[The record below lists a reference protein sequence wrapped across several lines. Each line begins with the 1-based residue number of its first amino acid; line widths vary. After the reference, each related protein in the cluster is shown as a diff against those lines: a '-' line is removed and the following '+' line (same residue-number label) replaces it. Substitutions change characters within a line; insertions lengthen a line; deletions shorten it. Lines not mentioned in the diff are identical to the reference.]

1 MWHDK
6 LRRGSG
12 VVDEMIGGGG
22 GEEGGSEE
30 RQRGEEGCEEVAY
43 NIYTNEYLVVQE
55 REWSAPY
62 VAEEREWS
70 GR

>member
-12 VVDEMIGGGG
+12 VVDERIGG

-30 RQRGEEGCEEVAY
+30 GCVEAAY
-43 NIYTNEYLVVQE
+43 NIYTNECFSGTGE
-55 REWSAPY
+55 RVECT
-62 VAEEREWS
+62 
-70 GR
+70 

>member
-12 VVDEMIGGGG
+12 VVDERIGEEGGWRGG

-30 RQRGEEGCEEVAY
+30 AAAQ
-43 NIYTNEYLVVQE
+43 
-55 REWSAPY
+55 
-62 VAEEREWS
+62 
-70 GR
+70 

>member
-12 VVDEMIGGGG
+12 VVDERIGGGG

-30 RQRGEEGCEEVAY
+30 AAVR
-43 NIYTNEYLVVQE
+43 
-55 REWSAPY
+55 
-62 VAEEREWS
+62 
-70 GR
+70 

>member
-12 VVDEMIGGGG
+12 VVDERIGGGGGGG

-30 RQRGEEGCEEVAY
+30 TAAR
-43 NIYTNEYLVVQE
+43 
-55 REWSAPY
+55 
-62 VAEEREWS
+62 
-70 GR
+70 

>member
-1 MWHDK
+1 M
-6 LRRGSG
+6 
-12 VVDEMIGGGG
+12 EA
-22 GEEGGSEE
+22 
-30 RQRGEEGCEEVAY
+30 AY
-43 NIYTNEYLVVQE
+43 NIYTNECFSGTGE

>member
-12 VVDEMIGGGG
+12 VVDERIG

-30 RQRGEEGCEEVAY
+30 AAARLGGLCGGG
-43 NIYTNEYLVVQE
+43 I
-55 REWSAPY
+55 
-62 VAEEREWS
+62 
-70 GR
+70 

>member
-12 VVDEMIGGGG
+12 VVDERIGGGEG

-30 RQRGEEGCEEVAY
+30 AAAR
-43 NIYTNEYLVVQE
+43 
-55 REWSAPY
+55 
-62 VAEEREWS
+62 
-70 GR
+70 

>member
-12 VVDEMIGGGG
+12 VVDERIGGG

-30 RQRGEEGCEEVAY
+30 AAAR
-43 NIYTNEYLVVQE
+43 
-55 REWSAPY
+55 
-62 VAEEREWS
+62 
-70 GR
+70 